1 MSQRAKP
8 ARIVAGLDIGSSKVC
23 CFVAELDSF
32 HNPRL
37 IGYGQ
42 HVANGMQNKVVA
54 IELGISEET
63 VKSHISSIMQKLE
76 SASRTEAV
84 AAGLRRAL
92 ID

>member
-1 MSQRAKP
+1 M
-8 ARIVAGLDIGSSKVC
+8 
-23 CFVAELDSF
+23 
-32 HNPRL
+32 
-37 IGYGQ
+37 
-42 HVANGMQNKVVA
+42 VA